1 MSLTAGNNKDRFCK
15 EPEMQAGLV
24 GDMSENS
31 PGVPK
36 VLRCLFEEH
45 RHLAALIHAL
55 EGKATQCES
64 LHAGDYFLMHD
75 IVAYMH
81 DYPEHV
87 HHPTEN
93 RLFETLLRRVPSR
106 KKAVKRL
113 RNDHEAVARET
124 QDLLDLLDE
133 AIDEATEERE
143 QDIRQA
149 CEAFVSHQRAHMQ
162 FENQE
167 MFPAAIESLSKADWK
182 EIELHFA
189 ATDDPLFGQAV
200 ANRHRTLYEYL
211 VSPVSKAS
219 EKFTVSRMFSLER
232 LILTVDTLEKGTGSW
247 WARIQNLGEE
257 ISGET
262 RSVISRS
269 LKPAGPGSFIGLP
282 FAYTAFL
289 GRSLLDCSNDLARI
303 YTSTAKDTLAIY
315 TGRKPKRAVGK

>member
-1 MSLTAGNNKDRFCK
+1 VSLAAGNNKDRFYK
-15 EPEMQAGLV
+15 EPEMQAGLA

-55 EGKATQCES
+55 EGKATQRGN

-81 DYPEHV
+81 DYPDHV

-93 RLFETLLRRVPSR
+93 RLFETLLRRMPSR
-106 KKAVKRL
+106 KNAVKRL
-113 RNDHEAVARET
+113 HNDHEAVARET
-124 QDLLDLLDE
+124 QKLLDLLDE
-133 AIDEATEERE
+133 AIDETT
-143 QDIRQA
+143 D
-149 CEAFVSHQRAHMQ
+149 EAFVSHQRAHMQ

-167 MFPAAIESLSKADWK
+167 MFPAAIESLTRADWK
-182 EIELHFA
+182 DIESHFA

-211 VSPVSKAS
+211 VSPVSIAS

-232 LILTVDTLEKGTGSW
+232 LILTVDTLERGTGSW
-247 WARIQNLGEE
+247 WARVQNLGEE
-257 ISGET
+257 MFVET
-262 RSVISRS
+262 RSVIAKT
-269 LKPAGPGSFIGLP
+269 LKPAGPGTFIGLP

-289 GRSLLDCSNDLARI
+289 GKSLLDCSTDLARI
-303 YTSTAKDTLAIY
+303 YATTAKDTLAIY
-315 TGRKPKRAVGK
+315 TRRNPKRAFNK

>member
-1 MSLTAGNNKDRFCK
+1 MRLAADNNKDRVYK

-31 PGVPK
+31 PGLPE

-45 RHLAALIHAL
+45 RHLAALIQAL
-55 EGKATQCES
+55 ESKATQSEN

-167 MFPAAIESLSKADWK
+167 MFPAAIDSLSSADWK
-182 EIELHFA
+182 QIESHFA
-189 ATDDPLFGQAV
+189 AVDDPLFGQV
-200 ANRHRTLYEYL
+200 VGNRHRLLYEYL
-211 VSPVSKAS
+211 MSPAARVS
-219 EKFTVSRMFSLER
+219 EKFTGSRLFSLER
-232 LILTVDTLEKGTGSW
+232 LIMTVDALEEGTVSW
-247 WARIQNLGEE
+247 CSRIKDLGEDVSE
-257 ISGET
+257 ET
-262 RSVISRS
+262 RGVVTKS
-269 LKPAGPGSFIGLP
+269 LRPESLGSAIVLP
-282 FAYTAFL
+282 INYAAFL
-289 GRSLLDCSNDLARI
+289 GKSLFDCSGDLLRI
-303 YTSTAKDTLAIY
+303 YSTTVKKGI
-315 TGRKPKRAVGK
+315 RALF